1 MPMYYFH
8 LRDQDHI
15 TDVDGTELAD
25 VPAARE
31 HADTV
36 ARELMFKTS
45 GLEGEDWSKW
55 TMVVHDS
62 DGIEVLSFAMS
73 GENGNGGK

>member
-36 ARELMFKTS
+36 ARELMFKAS